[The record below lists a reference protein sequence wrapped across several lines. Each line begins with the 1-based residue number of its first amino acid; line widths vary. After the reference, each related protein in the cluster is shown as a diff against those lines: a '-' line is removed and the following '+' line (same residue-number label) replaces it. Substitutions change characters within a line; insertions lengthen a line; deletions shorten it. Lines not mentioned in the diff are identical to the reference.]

1 MLLFAILGLLCALA
15 SAALAS
21 KADSDHRGR
30 QSRLDALHKRSKEH
44 RSFKRIYDEYNFIE
58 HTNSSLIRDFGDRS
72 LKQFRFVHFP
82 KTGTTFAATMVHYCC
97 PGLDNQYINALRQF
111 NTFLP
116 SFSLGAVCDPVCFS
130 IQPRSKNG
138 DPWAHIPYRAG
149 ASLDSNNVAVGMF
162 RSPEAR
168 LASQLSYMQV
178 MGPKLS
184 TSFGFRRFDGQILH
198 RLLSCSYDHEL
209 KDLLTRE
216 MMPSK
221 LEDYAFD
228 LTSADTH
235 RELQFTNTPFVTQA
249 LACID
254 LQSKLDLPAALLTT
268 MQDMNTTI
276 FSSKK
281 LLEQHFIDRP
291 EVMEALVRCGR
302 EAVVLYPGLQGCQTR
317 MLLGR
322 TCFDSYSLTAEDVNE
337 AKRRLS
343 EEFLFVGK
351 QHVNLPNFF

>member
-1 MLLFAILGLLCALA
+1 MLIVAVIRLFCALVA
-15 SAALAS
+15 AALAR
-21 KADSDHRGR
+21 DVDPDNQGR
-30 QSRLDALHKRSKEH
+30 QSRLDVLHKRSKEH
-44 RSFKRIYDEYNFIE
+44 RSFKRIYDEYTFIE
-58 HTNSSLIRDFGDRS
+58 HTNISLLKDYDDRS

-82 KTGTTFAATMVHYCC
+82 KTGTTFAATMIHYCC
-97 PGLDNQYINALRQF
+97 PGLDYQYANALRQF

-116 SFSLGAVCDPVCFS
+116 SFTLSSVCDSGCFG

-149 ASLDSNNVAVGMF
+149 AGLDSNNVAVGMF

-184 TSFGFRRFDGQILH
+184 TSFGFRRFDGQVLH
-198 RLLSCSYDHEL
+198 RLLSCSYDNGL
-209 KDLLTRE
+209 RSLLNRE
-216 MMPSK
+216 QIPTK
-221 LEDYAFD
+221 LEKYAFD

-235 RELQFTNTPFVTQA
+235 RELQFTNTPFVKQA
-249 LACID
+249 LKCIE
-254 LQSKLDLPAALLTT
+254 LQSTLNLTPALLNT

-276 FSSKK
+276 FASKK
-281 LLEQHFIDRP
+281 LLEQHLVDRP
-291 EVMEALVRCGR
+291 EVMGALVQCGR

-322 TCFDSYSLTAEDVNE
+322 TCFDSYSLTAADVNE

-343 EEFLFVGK
+343 DEFLFIGK
-351 QHVNLPNFF
+351 SW